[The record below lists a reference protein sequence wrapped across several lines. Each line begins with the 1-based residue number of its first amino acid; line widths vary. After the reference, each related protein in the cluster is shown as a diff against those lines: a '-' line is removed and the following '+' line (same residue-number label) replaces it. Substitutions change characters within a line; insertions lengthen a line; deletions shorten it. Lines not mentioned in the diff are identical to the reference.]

1 MHFFLLCFCSLHVHC
16 VCFRLG
22 NTMDV
27 LQSLWQLIARP
38 ADSDE
43 LHIIN
48 LTLKTNNLTS
58 SSTGTPTADHIWL
71 QQTLS
76 NIRMTF
82 LPLVASCFF
91 LIVFFSPH
99 CRPIVFFFVICICQ
113 RCGCHLYIY
122 QRLLDLSA
130 DNCTNVTWYKSSSD
144 VTSLS
149 LSLPARS

>member
-1 MHFFLLCFCSLHVHC
+1 MSMVFPYVFHGKFRESHKIQKFTFWNALSWFLC

-91 LIVFFSPH
+91 PYCVFFSSLY
-99 CRPIVFFFVICICQ
+99 CVFLRYLHMPKV
-113 RCGCHLYIY
+113 RMSSLY
-122 QRLLDLSA
+122 LSKA
-130 DNCTNVTWYKSSSD
+130 T
-144 VTSLS
+144 
-149 LSLPARS
+149 